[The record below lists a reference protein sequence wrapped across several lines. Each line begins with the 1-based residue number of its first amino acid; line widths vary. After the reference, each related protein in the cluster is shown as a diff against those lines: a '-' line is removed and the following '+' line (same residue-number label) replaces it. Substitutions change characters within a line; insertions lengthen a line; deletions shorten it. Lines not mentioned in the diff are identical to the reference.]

1 MSNSINFCKQRA
13 EENSFNFLP
22 DAKFTETNSYEVLKT
37 MLNDPSKD
45 ISSILKD
52 GLKIADNV
60 KVIYN
65 PEADFDYFTNYQCRN
80 DGTLL
85 FKHQA
90 QQEVLLNVMNLKT
103 HCTSKVPDDF
113 VENFGDYDVT
123 YTIGNIV
130 SVCEHSDEFGT
141 KEKPWMKQRDTA
153 MLPIKFEV
161 KKRLVVV
168 LDRGSLC

>member
-22 DAKFTETNSYEVLKT
+22 DAKFTETNPYEVLKI
-37 MLNDPSKD
+37 MLTDPSKD

-85 FKHQA
+85 FTLQA
-90 QQEVLLNVMNLKT
+90 HQEVLLNVMNLKT
-103 HCTSKVPDDF
+103 YCTSKVPDDF
-113 VENFGDYDVT
+113 VENFRNYDVT

-130 SVCEHSDEFGT
+130 SVREHSNEFGT
-141 KEKPWMKQRDTA
+141 KEKPWMTQRDTA

-161 KKRLVVV
+161 KKRLTVV
-168 LDRGSLC
+168 LDGGSLC

>member
-13 EENSFNFLP
+13 EENSFNFLS
-22 DAKFTETNSYEVLKT
+22 DAKFTETNSYEILKT

-60 KVIYN
+60 KVIYD

-85 FKHQA
+85 FTLQA
-90 QQEVLLNVMNLKT
+90 QQEVVLNVMNLKT
-103 HCTSKVPDDF
+103 HCISKVPDNF

-141 KEKPWMKQRDTA
+141 EEKPWMTQRDTA
-153 MLPIKFEV
+153 MLPIKFDV
-161 KKRLVVV
+161 KKRLGVIE
-168 LDRGSLC
+168 